1 MDADAL
7 KTTLEALGDA
17 VPIVPG
23 QMKAVVDHAR
33 DTKVNADE
41 LLADFAETEGK
52 AIELFGQIRQAL
64 DDLDKEMDESTRE
77 NQTAMEALDDTHE
90 EWKKTA
96 DERREALDTAKA
108 EAVKTMGEFSEA
120 VKEGTEQITAA
131 ADDFKAS
138 LNTLGDKM
146 GAAREKLDDAAETA
160 KDECAEF
167 GEAVDTVR
175 EELVE
180 KTNEFM
186 ADLTARR
193 EASQDA
199 LKMTLDLFNTLGDA
213 MSSDMSNILEDVV
226 KSETNKIL
234 DEMKQKIAEELRNQV
249 EEALGMVTGALKGLS
264 DKANEAKENS
274 SGARALLDP
283 LFNEIGE
290 VKEPIVKAIDSIRDA
305 ANTVGIDF

>member
-23 QMKAVVDHAR
+23 QMKAAVQHAR

-77 NQTAMEALDDTHE
+77 NQTAMEALEDTHE

-96 DERREALDTAKA
+96 DERREALGTAKA

-131 ADDFKAS
+131 ADDFKAG

-146 GAAREKLDDAAETA
+146 EAAREKLDDAADTA

-193 EASQDA
+193 EANQDA
-199 LKMTLDLFNTLGDA
+199 LKETLDLFNTLGDA